1 MMMVMHEN
9 SLIQA
14 NEIIRFCQ
22 RNVYFCNLTKWSN
35 QMGNIESSHTDTE
48 KLILQTAEKVF
59 ERHGYNGTRMQQI
72 ADEAGISKASL
83 HYYYRSKDN
92 LFQKV
97 FEMAM
102 EEYLPIISTWY
113 DDSLDWEEKVGRYTN
128 QLVDFIRNGK
138 MLFLIREINR
148 NPDLI
153 SERISKAKSPN
164 GIVAYF
170 EKEIGNGTIRKFDPR
185 YLYLFLNSI
194 CCFPILNKALFKK
207 TLRMGDRQF
216 EDFLQGHAKTV
227 ADFFIH
233 AIKNS

>member
-1 MMMVMHEN
+1 
-9 SLIQA
+9 
-14 NEIIRFCQ
+14 
-22 RNVYFCNLTKWSN
+22 LTKWSN
-35 QMGNIESSHTDTE
+35 QMDKIGQHSSETE
-48 KLILQTAEKVF
+48 KLILSTAEKVF
-59 ERHGYNGTRMQQI
+59 EHHGYNGTRMQQI

-83 HYYYRSKDN
+83 HYYFRSKDN
-92 LFQKV
+92 LFQRV
-97 FEMAM
+97 FELAM
-102 EEYLPIISTWY
+102 DEYLPIISTWY
-113 DDSLDWEEKVGRYTN
+113 DDSLDWEEKVERYTN

-153 SERISKAKSPN
+153 NDRIKKAKSPN

-170 EKEIGNGTIRKFDPR
+170 EKELQSGKIRQFDPR

-207 TLRMGDRQF
+207 TLRLTDKQYD
-216 EDFLQGHAKTV
+216 DFLHAHAKNV